1 MSGPDPAQLLTAGAF
16 PDAPELDARA
26 RLARFLAECWRRRSC
41 LLPGALGDLEVPLD
55 GDELAG
61 LACEPDADARIVR
74 REGDRWIL
82 ESGPFEPDRF
92 EILGDRDWTLLVNGV
107 DLFLP
112 GLEPL
117 LERIRFVPDW
127 RLDDVMVSFAAPGG
141 SVGPHF
147 DRYDVFLLQAE
158 GVRRWELGA
167 EPDGDA
173 RPRGDQG
180 GLRLVR
186 DFVPERIE
194 RCGPGDALYVPPGV
208 VHHGVA
214 ETPCLTLSLG
224 LRAPSVGD
232 LAADFSRALA
242 ELGASAPLDLDPALP
257 TDPARLDAATVD
269 RARTALRDALAAAL
283 DDEAGFEAWLGAAL
297 TRPGRVEFLEPVDPL
312 TPEALRRALA
322 AGARLERAPGLRLV
336 LQPVADGTAL
346 FAGGRRFHSALA
358 PEALASFTHLATLG
372 PEDLADTEALRL
384 AHALYTAGRLELLDD
399 DGESAAP

>member
-1 MSGPDPAQLLTAGAF
+1 MSGPDPAELLTACAF
-16 PDAPELDARA
+16 PELPELDAGE
-26 RLARFLAECWRRRSC
+26 RLARFLTDCWHRRSC
-41 LLPGALGDLEVPLD
+41 LLPGALGGLAVPLD

-74 REGDRWIL
+74 REGERWIL
-82 ESGPFEPDRF
+82 ESGPFEPERF
-92 EILGDRDWTLLVNGV
+92 ETLGDRDWTLLVNGV

-167 EPDGDA
+167 VPDGDT
-173 RPRGDQG
+173 RPQADAD

-186 DFVPERIE
+186 GFVAERVE
-194 RCGPGDALYVPPGV
+194 HCGPGDALYVPPGL
-208 VHHGVA
+208 VHHGIA
-214 ETPCLTLSLG
+214 ETPCLTVSLG
-224 LRAPSVGD
+224 LRAPSLGD
-232 LAADFSRALA
+232 LAADFARTLA
-242 ELGASAPLDLDPALP
+242 GLGAGAPLDLDPALP
-257 TDPARLDAATVD
+257 TDPARLDRATVD
-269 RARTALRDALAAAL
+269 RARAALRGALEAVLA
-283 DDEAGFEAWLGAAL
+283 DEAAFEAWLGAAL
-297 TRPGRVEFLEPVDPL
+297 TRPGRVELLAPVDPL
-312 TPEALRRALA
+312 PPEGLRAALA

-346 FAGGRRFHSALA
+346 FAGGERFRSALA
-358 PEALASFTHLATLG
+358 PEALAPFTRLAPLG
-372 PEDLADTEALRL
+372 PAELADPAALHL

-399 DGESAAP
+399 DGDPAAP